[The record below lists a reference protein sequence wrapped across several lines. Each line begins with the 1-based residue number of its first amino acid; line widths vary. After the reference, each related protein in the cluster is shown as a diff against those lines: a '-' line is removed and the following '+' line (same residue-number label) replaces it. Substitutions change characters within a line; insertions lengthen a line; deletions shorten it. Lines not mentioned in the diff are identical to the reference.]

1 VYVNAGGEK
10 MKGRATKAAGFKRI
24 MVTGITEAGSSD
36 ILEEFASAKRA
47 TQINIQHHEIG
58 RIITKH
64 IIPENRMKLTDQN
77 ILNTIPDLLTAL
89 HLAAL
94 YRELPKIKNSTG
106 INLFDM
112 HATFLT
118 TIGLMGGLCCE
129 DMKLIDPDLFITIID
144 GPKDIHSRLKKHPG
158 EYFDLTIADIVK
170 WQEIEVYVTN
180 IFASFK
186 QVPHFVV
193 PFREGESILEKI
205 LFQYEPPEKR
215 SANSTVPAYVSYPI
229 TYLPQEERQKRDQ
242 FRDKLKERSEFI
254 IFDPGSVELSLDIEP
269 CYTAEDV
276 RAIEAHTVVRD
287 LSWFIRINSE
297 KVIAYMA
304 LTYSDSEDKPPAITA
319 SSGSND
325 ELRYAYEAGLETYI
339 VLERKAGQRLPLISP
354 FTKYKAKVF
363 ATCNE
368 FFDYLTL
375 PHDQQAIYDIAS
387 REMASWIRMQQT
399 PADIPLN
406 EQGVVPKDAEQET
419 VKETFKKQCRRLCQY
434 HLRTEPKTEVLNKI
448 VDTLLTEWSQPQPL
462 GLQIPLPIRENHA

>member
-1 VYVNAGGEK
+1 
-10 MKGRATKAAGFKRI
+10 MKGRAIKTAGFKRI

-36 ILEEFASAKRA
+36 ILKKLANGKKA
-47 TQINIQHHEIG
+47 TSIKHHEIG
-58 RIITKH
+58 KIITKH

-94 YRELPKIKNSTG
+94 YRELPNFKDSPD

-118 TIGLMGGLCCE
+118 TIGVIGGLCCE
-129 DMKLIDPDLFITIID
+129 DMNLIDPDLFITIID
-144 GPKDIHSRLKKHPG
+144 GPKDIHSRLKAHPG
-158 EYFDLTIADIVK
+158 AYFDLTIADIVK

-193 PFREGESILEKI
+193 PFREGESIIEKI
-205 LFQYEPPEKR
+205 LFQYEPTERR
-215 SANSTVPAYVSYPI
+215 STSSSVPAYVSYPI
-229 TYLPQEERQKRDQ
+229 TYLPQDEKQKRDQ
-242 FRDKLKERSEFI
+242 FRDKLKERTEFI
-254 IFDPGSVELSLDIEP
+254 IFDPGSVELSLDIQP
-269 CYTAEDV
+269 YYTAEDV

-304 LTYSDSEDKPPAITA
+304 LTYSDNKNKPPSITA

-363 ATCNE
+363 ATCDE
-368 FFDYLTL
+368 FFNYLTL
-375 PHDQQAIYDIAS
+375 PDDEQGVYDIAS
-387 REMASWIRMQQT
+387 REMASWVRMQQT
-399 PADIPLN
+399 PTDIPLI
-406 EQGVVPKDAEQET
+406 EQGVSSKDAEQER
-419 VKETFKKQCRRLCQY
+419 VKEAFKKQCRKLCQY
-434 HLRTEPKTEVLNKI
+434 HLTIEPKPEVLNKI
-448 VDTLLTEWSQPQPL
+448 VDTILTEWSQPQPL
-462 GLQIPLPIRENHA
+462 GLQIPLPIRENNA